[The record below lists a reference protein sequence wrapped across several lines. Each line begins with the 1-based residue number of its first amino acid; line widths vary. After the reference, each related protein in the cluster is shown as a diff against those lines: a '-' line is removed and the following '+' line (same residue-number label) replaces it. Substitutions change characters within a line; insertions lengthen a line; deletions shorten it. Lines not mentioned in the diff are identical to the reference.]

1 MKILSKMDL
10 KQNIILHQRTGIR
23 DFPITL
29 AFYILPVLSAFA
41 QLFLNIRPN
50 YEVVWAV
57 LPVLIILFSRKK
69 INKYIFNVLCITTI
83 LIICKYIIPIF
94 YTDNIVWRAWLMD
107 IKWLYYLIIGLLWI
121 GYFGAID
128 SKTIIRGGHFFCYVY
143 ITFIILMTLKT
154 GHFSRGNSGL
164 LDECNY
170 DCFLVLIPFCYI
182 YQNKSYE
189 RKQILPFILSVLMST
204 SKTGVMALGII
215 MVYPYY
221 KKSKFKILYLGIIG
235 IITIIWLYIF
245 FIKRGVTDI
254 ESVDRAIFFAQ
265 FFNYISQASFWDIIF
280 GYFPGEPMSGS
291 IIDSFAWYISEFEGR
306 NNIVGC
312 YPFYFHSTYM
322 RIAIVW
328 GIPITLALICWLI
341 KLVWQSNYIP
351 LRNLALL
358 MLLESISLSS
368 LSLVNVSII
377 FILTFISAIV
387 TSTRKTKFSL
397 NDTQDNTLL
406 LVK

>member
-1 MKILSKMDL
+1 MTIK
-10 KQNIILHQRTGIR
+10 TG
-23 DFPITL
+23 
-29 AFYILPVLSAFA
+29 
-41 QLFLNIRPN
+41 Q
-50 YEVVWAV
+50 
-57 LPVLIILFSRKK
+57 FSR
-69 INKYIFNVLCITTI
+69 V
-83 LIICKYIIPIF
+83 
-94 YTDNIVWRAWLMD
+94 
-107 IKWLYYLIIGLLWI
+107 
-121 GYFGAID
+121 
-128 SKTIIRGGHFFCYVY
+128 
-143 ITFIILMTLKT
+143 
-154 GHFSRGNSGL
+154 NSGL

-182 YQNKSYE
+182 YQNIHYE
-189 RKQILPFILSVLMST
+189 KKQIIPFILAVLMST

-235 IITIIWLYIF
+235 FIIILWLYIF

-254 ESVDRAIFFAQ
+254 ESVDRAVFFAQ

-280 GYFPGEPMSGS
+280 GHFPGLSMTGS
-291 IIDSFAWYISEFEGR
+291 IIDSFSWYISEFERR

-328 GIPITLALICWLI
+328 GIPITLALIFWLVRI
-341 KLVWQSNYIP
+341 VKRNSYLP
-351 LRNLALL
+351 LRNLSLL

-377 FILTFISAIV
+377 FILAFISSIIE
-387 TSTRKTKFSL
+387 SNNKFKLSI
-397 NDTQDNTLL
+397 NDTKNNTLL
-406 LVK
+406 LAKR

>member
-1 MKILSKMDL
+1 MILSKVDL
-10 KQNIILHQRTGIR
+10 KQNIMWHQQTAIR
-23 DFPITL
+23 NFPIIL
-29 AFYILPVLSAFA
+29 AFYILPILSAVA
-41 QLFLNIRPN
+41 RLSLNIRPN
-50 YEVVWAV
+50 YEIVWGI
-57 LPVLIILFSRKK
+57 LPILIILFSRKK
-69 INKYIFNVLCITTI
+69 INIYIFHALCIATI

-94 YTDNIVWRAWLMD
+94 YTNNIVWRAWLMD
-107 IKWLYYLIIGLLWI
+107 IKWLYYLIIGLLWV
-121 GYFGAID
+121 GYFGPLD
-128 SKTIIRGGHFFCYVY
+128 SKAIIRGGHFFCYVY

-170 DCFLVLIPFCYI
+170 DCFLVMIPFCYI

-254 ESVDRAIFFAQ
+254 ENVDRAIFFAQ

-328 GIPITLALICWLI
+328 GIPVTLALIYWLI
-341 KLVWQSNYIP
+341 KLVRKSNYLP

-377 FILTFISAIV
+377 FILTFISALKL
-387 TSTRKTKFSL
+387 STHKYKKTA
-397 NDTQDNTLL
+397 NT
-406 LVK
+406 

>member
-1 MKILSKMDL
+1 MGLYRSEIK
-10 KQNIILHQRTGIR
+10 NI
-23 DFPITL
+23 PIKL
-29 AFYILPVLSAFA
+29 AFYILPVLSVFT
-41 QLFLNIRPN
+41 QLLLNIRPN
-50 YEVVWAV
+50 YEVVWGI
-57 LPVLIILFSRKK
+57 LPILIIIFAKGKL
-69 INKYIFNVLCITTI
+69 NKYIFKALCVITI

-128 SKTIIRGGHFFCYVY
+128 SKSIIKGGTFFCWVY
-143 ITFIILMTLKT
+143 ISFIILMTLKT
-154 GHFSRGNSGL
+154 GHLSRANSGL

-170 DCFLVLIPFCYI
+170 DCFLILIPFCYI
-182 YQNKSYE
+182 YQNKYYN
-189 RKQILPFILSVLMST
+189 RKQILPFILAVLMST

-215 MVYPYY
+215 MIYPFY
-221 KKSKFKILYLGIIG
+221 KKSKFKILYLVIIG
-235 IITIIWLYIF
+235 IITIVWLYIF
-245 FIKRGVTDI
+245 FIQRGITDI
-254 ESVDRAIFFAQ
+254 DRVDRAVFFAQ
-265 FFNYISQASFWDIIF
+265 FFKYISQASFWDVIF
-280 GYFPGEPMSGS
+280 GYFPGRPMSIS
-291 IIDSFAWYISEFEGR
+291 IMDAFVWYIGEFEGL

-328 GIPITLALICWLI
+328 GMPLTLLLIFWLI
-341 KLVWQSNYIP
+341 RLVKKSNYLP

-377 FILTFISAIV
+377 FIMTFISTMI
-387 TSTRKTKFSL
+387 TSGEKI
-397 NDTQDNTLL
+397 
-406 LVK
+406 